1 MGAAAIIAAIIA
13 AALFIGTRRGWY
25 LTVRD
30 EHSGELY
37 ASYRVEPGEQVGLGF
52 IHSVNLYP
60 LLDVFQVGE
69 DGVLYAET
77 TIYYQFGAVVQ
88 T

>member
-1 MGAAAIIAAIIA
+1 M
-13 AALFIGTRRGWY
+13 
-25 LTVRD
+25 RD

-37 ASYRVEPGEQVGLGF
+37 ASYRVQPGEQVGLGF

-77 TIYYQFGAVVQ
+77 PSTISSARASRQN
-88 T
+88 